1 MNALVTTVQGKK
13 LGMRYSLDPIRS
25 FDREVM
31 VALGCAARRF
41 SLFRLKFAAVAHH
54 HDAKMCDRFK
64 LVCVYSCFQV
74 QELIATS
81 VNEKV
86 ITAVYFAG

>member
-1 MNALVTTVQGKK
+1 
-13 LGMRYSLDPIRS
+13 MRYSLDPIRS

-54 HDAKMCDRFK
+54 HDAKMC
-64 LVCVYSCFQV
+64 VCVYSCFQV

-86 ITAVYFAG
+86 ITAVYLLDRFKKERG